1 MSLMLMPRGR
11 LGSVW
16 AVIAWESLKE
26 NPQGDIPWAACI
38 PWCCADP
45 LLGTARAVLV

>member
-11 LGSVW
+11 LGLVW